1 MGRTRKK
8 KTFAEEIQDQLNQPM
23 KDANGNQV
31 QINGKNATVI
41 EALARQTIQKAFKDP
56 RVAITLI
63 EKFGKKDEAVEN
75 QFENFMNGL

>member
-63 EKFGKKDEAVEN
+63 EKFGTTGTTSQLDD
-75 QFENFMNGL
+75 FMKNL